1 MTILTKTSK
10 KTTTK
15 ALNFIDNS
23 EYILTFEGTLDDYYK
38 IEEEKADYLK
48 GGDNCNGITSEY

>member
-1 MTILTKTSK
+1 MITIM
-10 KTTTK
+10 K
-15 ALNFIDNS
+15 ASDKATQKVLKYLGNS

-48 GGDNCNGITSEY
+48 GG